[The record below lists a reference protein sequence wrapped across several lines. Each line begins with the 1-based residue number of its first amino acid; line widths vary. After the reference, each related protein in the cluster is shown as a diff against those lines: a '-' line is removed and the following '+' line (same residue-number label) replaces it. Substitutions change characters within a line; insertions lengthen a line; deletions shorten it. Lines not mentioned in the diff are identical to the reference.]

1 MVKMADGIAKKIRYI
16 KAGDEV
22 ICPQKDGTE
31 SVETVTEVMEPHHA
45 EVYIVVAKDRENK
58 EHHCYTTMTQPL
70 LGADGKF
77 AQVKN
82 FGIGKELYGG
92 WRVISV
98 IHSGERKVYDLKVS
112 GENNYYAD
120 GFIAKGGTN
129 EW

>member
-1 MVKMADGIAKKIRYI
+1 M
-16 KAGDEV
+16 
-22 ICPQKDGTE
+22 
-31 SVETVTEVMEPHHA
+31 
-45 EVYIVVAKDRENK
+45 VAKDRDGK

-120 GFIAKGGTN
+120 GFVAKGGTN